1 VTAAPRLP
9 RRAFLRG
16 SVATV
21 GAGLGGVAIGG
32 AASPSGTATGTAAPA
47 AAGAGT
53 SAAGAAGAG
62 AAGAGAAST
71 IVPFHGAHQAGILT
85 PAQRSSVTVAFDV
98 TATSK
103 SDLAD
108 ALRALTGRARLL
120 AGAVAP
126 DNDGISGPP
135 ADSGLLGPTGAAS
148 GLTIMV
154 GAGAS
159 LFDGRFGLAAARPRR
174 LTAMR
179 TFPNDDL
186 DRAQCD
192 GDLLVQ
198 IGADAQDAALYA
210 LRDLTRHTRGALAP
224 RWRMDGFLSPPR
236 PDGTPRNLMG
246 FKDGTANPAVTDPA
260 VAARVLWADAS
271 EPAWAAGG
279 SYVVVRLIRMLVEF
293 WDRVTITEQERII
306 GRRRDT
312 GAPLS
317 GTVETDLP
325 AFGDDPTG
333 GKIPLD
339 AHIRLANPRTPATA
353 ASVPLRRGFNYDRGI
368 DANGNLDM
376 GLVFTCFQRDLRAQF
391 EAVQTRLADEP
402 LVDYI
407 VPFGGG
413 YFFALPGVHDA
424 NDWYGR
430 GLLT

>member
-1 VTAAPRLP
+1 VTDPATGPGAGQPRVG

-21 GAGLGGVAIGG
+21 GAGLGGVALSG
-32 AASPSGTATGTAAPA
+32 A
-47 AAGAGT
+47 T
-53 SAAGAAGAG
+53 SAGGNPPGPAGGTGPAGG
-62 AAGAGAAST
+62 
-71 IVPFHGAHQAGILT
+71 IVPFHGTHQAGLLT
-85 PAQRSSVTVAFDV
+85 PAQRSSVTIAFDV

-103 SDLAD
+103 ADRAD
-108 ALRALTGRARLL
+108 ALRALTDRARLL
-120 AGAVAP
+120 TSAAAP
-126 DNDGISGPP
+126 ENDGISGPP
-135 ADSGLLGPTGAAS
+135 ADSGVLGPTPAAS
-148 GLTIMV
+148 GMTIMV
-154 GAGAS
+154 GVGAS
-159 LFDGRFGLAAARPRR
+159 LFDGRFGLAASRPRH

-179 TFPNDDL
+179 TFPNDNL

-198 IGADAQDAALYA
+198 IGADAQDATLYA
-210 LRDLTRHTRGALAP
+210 LRDLARHTRGALTP
-224 RWRMDGFLSPPR
+224 RWRMDGFHSPPR

-246 FKDGTANPAVTDPA
+246 FKDGTANPAVADPA
-260 VAARVLWADAS
+260 VAAKVLWAGAG

-279 SYVVVRLIRMLVEF
+279 SYAVVRLIRMLVEF
-293 WDRVTITEQERII
+293 WDRVTIAEQERMI

-317 GTVETDLP
+317 GSVEADLP
-325 AFGDDPTG
+325 DFSDDATG

-368 DANGNLDM
+368 DTNGNLDM
-376 GLVFTCFQRDLRAQF
+376 GLVFTCFQRNLQAQF
-391 EAVQTRLADEP
+391 ETVQARLADEP

-413 YFFALPGVHDA
+413 YFFALPGVRDTG
-424 NDWYGR
+424 DWYGR
-430 GLLT
+430 TLLA